1 MLSSHHPGD
10 DLLLLA
16 LDGEFSSRGLAR
28 VATHVADCAAC
39 QERAAQ
45 LRATVGQAERLY
57 RASDEPDV
65 THARERSR
73 LEQALQQ
80 AAEAPAPSR
89 WCSWLDLPALQTGLT
104 VTASLAA
111 VVLALQVLNG
121 PGAMRSAPRSGSAT
135 AGNSLPV
142 ATLTPGAVSNLT
154 AAELCAGSR
163 TSRTVSQEVRQ
174 RVLTRYGMQSTP
186 SDRYE
191 LDALV
196 TLELGGTVEPEN
208 LWPQTYES
216 PVWNARIKD
225 ALERLLADEVCG
237 GRVPLWLAQREI
249 ATDWVA
255 SYKRRFHTDAP
266 LPSHARS
273 TEVDDDLEFEPPAA
287 ARTIARYDLTPAEVR
302 Q

>member
-1 MLSSHHPGD
+1 VLNSHHPGD

-28 VATHVADCAAC
+28 VATHVAGCATC

-45 LRATVGQAERLY
+45 LRATVGRAERLY
-57 RASDEPDV
+57 RASDAPDV
-65 THARERSR
+65 THARQRSR
-73 LEQALQQ
+73 LEQALQE
-80 AAEAPAPSR
+80 AAEAPASR
-89 WCSWLDLPALQTGLT
+89 WGAWLDLPALQTGLA
-104 VTASLAA
+104 VAASLAA
-111 VVLALQVLNG
+111 VVLALQVVNG
-121 PGAMRSAPRSGSAT
+121 SGAIRVAQRAGRVT
-135 AGNSLPV
+135 AGNPLPV

-174 RVLTRYGMQSTP
+174 RVLTRYGMEGTP

-196 TLELGGTVEPEN
+196 TLDLGGTVEPEN
-208 LWPQTYES
+208 LWPQAYES
-216 PVWNARIKD
+216 PLWNARIKD
-225 ALERLLADEVCG
+225 ALERLLADEVCR
-237 GRVPLWLAQREI
+237 GRIPLWQAQREI

-266 LPSHARS
+266 LPSHAQS
-273 TEVDDDLEFEPPAA
+273 TEVDDDLEFEAPAT
-287 ARTIARYDLTPAEVR
+287 ARTIARYEITPAEVR